1 MFAPQVMGR
10 RMSGELFRT
19 AALSACQFVAVK
31 LQSNSVCGS
40 VLVLDSPNVDESILK
55 GYAELSAMLQSCG
68 PDW

>member
-1 MFAPQVMGR
+1 M
-10 RMSGELFRT
+10 

-40 VLVLDSPNVDESILK
+40 MLTLDIPCVDEAVLK
-55 GYAELSAMLQSCG
+55 GFTELSDMLRSCG